1 MKIGNREVGPGEMP
15 YVVAE
20 IGANHEGSL
29 EKCLA
34 TIEAAKRSGA
44 DAVKLQ
50 AYTADTIT
58 LRSVTEEFHIK
69 DGPWKG
75 QFLWDLYKKCE
86 TPFEWFPEIAA
97 CAKDVGI
104 TWFASVFD
112 SSSVDMLE
120 KLECP
125 AYKIASF
132 EITDIP
138 LIKYA
143 ARLGKPVILSTG
155 MASRREVLTA
165 CTAVYH
171 LNDNL
176 IPLHCVSAYPAKPKD
191 YDLGQI
197 RNLYGDCCFGISDHT
212 LGIEIPIAAT
222 ALGACMIEK
231 HFCLPNC
238 GSEDAEFS
246 MRPEQFARMTKAV
259 LETWSA
265 LQPTKRRSDDEHRPY
280 RRSLFVVQDV
290 KQGELFTHENVRS
303 IRPGHGLPPVM
314 IDEIVGKKA
323 LRDIERGEPMAWGM
337 FESRSPIRDPASYS
351 GRHI

>member
-1 MKIGNREVGPGEMP
+1 M
-15 YVVAE
+15 
-20 IGANHEGSL
+20 
-29 EKCLA
+29 
-34 TIEAAKRSGA
+34 
-44 DAVKLQ
+44 KLQ

-58 LRSVTEEFHIK
+58 LNCGRKEFWIEK
-69 DGPWKG
+69 GPWNG
-75 QFLWDLYKKCE
+75 RTLWNLYKQCE
-86 TPFEWFPEIAA
+86 TPFEWFPEIAE

-104 TWFASVFD
+104 TWFASCFD

-132 EITDIP
+132 EITDTP

-143 ARLGKPVILSTG
+143 ARLGKPIILSTG

-191 YDLGQI
+191 YNLGQI
-197 RNLYGDCCFGISDHT
+197 KNLYGDCCFGVSDHT

-231 HFCLPNC
+231 HFCLEGC
-238 GSEDAEFS
+238 ESEDSEFS

-259 LETWSA
+259 LETWEA
-265 LQPTKRRSDDEHRPY
+265 MQPCKTEVTHREY

-290 KQGELFTHENVRS
+290 KQGELFTYENVRS

-323 LRDIERGEPMAWGM
+323 LRDIERGEPMTWGM